1 MKLFSYVSIFL
12 ILFSCKKAKE
22 YYPKNFYEN
31 GEELSVGILTNK
43 LSGSNAFNHAVPNL
57 PLNED
62 LLFYVGNSLFQQS
75 WIRSGGSTT
84 ARDGLGPTF
93 NANACSECHRK
104 VGRGKPLEAGQR
116 FSKGFLLRI
125 SKPGK
130 NIYGGPKSVH
140 GYGNQIQER
149 SNLGIPIEANVEVN
163 YEFVSGSFDDGE
175 SYELR
180 KPIYS
185 IVDEQFGSLQGVFT
199 SPRVGQ
205 QVIGLGLIDALA
217 VEDILINQDEFDS
230 NNDGISGKANLVWN
244 FSTNKTQVGRFGWK
258 ANEPTLLQQVAS
270 AFSGD
275 IGLTNSVFPNKNCP
289 SPQKDCNSEKN
300 GGNPEVTDRQL
311 NNIMVYSS
319 SLSVPIRRNYDKKNV
334 LNGKKLFRDMKCNS
348 CHKEVFKTSNNYPFN
363 PTLQNITIRPF
374 SDFLLH
380 DMGEGLADNRPD
392 YLANGKEWR
401 TQPLWGLGLIQE
413 VNKHNFLLHDG
424 RARGI
429 QEAILWHSGEAEN
442 SKNSYKKLTKKD
454 REDVLAFLN
463 SL

>member
-185 IVDEQFGSLQGVFT
+185 IVDEQFGSLQGVFS

>member
-380 DMGEGLADNRPD
+380 DMGEGLADNRSD

>member
-230 NNDGISGKANLVWN
+230 NNDGISGKANQVWN

-300 GGNPEVTDRQL
+300 GGNPEVTARQL

>member
-1 MKLFSYVSIFL
+1 MKLFSYVSIFV
-12 ILFSCKKAKE
+12 IFFSCKKAKE

-31 GEELSVGILTNK
+31 GEELSVGLLTNK

-130 NIYGGPKSVH
+130 NIYGGPKPVH

-149 SNLGIPIEANVEVN
+149 SNLGISIEANVEVN
-163 YEFVSGSFDDGE
+163 YEFISGSFDDGE
-175 SYELR
+175 PYELR

-300 GGNPEVTDRQL
+300 GGNPEVSDRQL

-348 CHKEVFKTSNNYPFN
+348 CHKEVFKTSDNYPFN

-380 DMGEGLADNRPD
+380 DMGEGLADNRSD

-429 QEAILWHSGEAEN
+429 QEAILWHSGEAEK
-442 SKNSYKKLTKKD
+442 SKNSYKRLTKKD
-454 REDVLAFLN
+454 RENVLAFLN